1 MCTSTTTG
9 SMLSLRH
16 AAPDLAAIKGE
27 ETPQKAPPQ
36 DAAPFDVTW
45 TRASS

>member
-9 SMLSLRH
+9 SMLSQLH

-27 ETPQKAPPQ
+27 RTPQKDPPQ
-36 DAAPFDVTW
+36 DTAPFDVTW